1 MVKRLSNELGVD
13 ENEILSRFDKISF
26 KKRVK
31 DDSNIKETSIRLYD
45 SKSDKAQLEI
55 LSLLIHNSSLANDIT
70 LSLLDNKMCYN
81 IVKTIKDNHQ
91 KYNNVAQLL
100 ELIGDNPEERN
111 LVAALSTEA
120 KTDKDTELIVLND
133 CIKTLEDIS
142 IKREIN
148 KIRNQIRIAEDNDNS
163 LDTNLIRRLEELQK
177 KVI

>member
-1 MVKRLSNELGVD
+1 M
-13 ENEILSRFDKISF
+13 
-26 KKRVK
+26 
-31 DDSNIKETSIRLYD
+31 
-45 SKSDKAQLEI
+45 
-55 LSLLIHNSSLANDIT
+55 
-70 LSLLDNKMCYN
+70 
-81 IVKTIKDNHQ
+81 
-91 KYNNVAQLL
+91 L

-111 LVAALSTEA
+111 LVAALSAEE
-120 KTDKDTELIVLND
+120 KTDRDTELVVLND

>member
-1 MVKRLSNELGVD
+1 M
-13 ENEILSRFDKISF
+13 
-26 KKRVK
+26 
-31 DDSNIKETSIRLYD
+31 
-45 SKSDKAQLEI
+45 
-55 LSLLIHNSSLANDIT
+55 
-70 LSLLDNKMCYN
+70 
-81 IVKTIKDNHQ
+81 
-91 KYNNVAQLL
+91 L